1 MPIEKEA
8 KTVEEAIEKI
18 CEELGKKREE
28 LEFEVIEEKTRGIFG
43 LMGNKKV
50 KVRGTLKGP
59 QEDQGKG
66 QETEQEGR
74 ETKQEDQAAAREG
87 QEARPMVRERPDDEV
102 LTFAK
107 MVLEKVLEGI
117 GVPAPIEGRVEGGT
131 IYLNIKGD
139 GSGLLIGRHGQT
151 LDAIQYIV
159 GRIVGKQQGTK
170 RMVVVDTERYRE
182 RRGENLERLA
192 RRMGE
197 KAKSTGRAISL
208 QPMSASDRRLVHL
221 ALKHDHE
228 IETRSEGEGG
238 MKTIK
243 IVPRKRG
250 S

>member
-8 KTVEEAIEKI
+8 KSVEEAIEKI
-18 CEELGKKREE
+18 CKELGKKREE
-28 LEFEVIEEKTRGIFG
+28 LEFEVIEEKARGIFG

-50 KVRGTLKGP
+50 KVRAMLKGS
-59 QEDQGKG
+59 QDD
-66 QETEQEGR
+66 QETEQKTE
-74 ETKQEDQAAAREG
+74 QVVG
-87 QEARPMVRERPDDEV
+87 QQPDNEV
-102 LTFAK
+102 LAYAK
-107 MVLEKVLEGI
+107 TVLERIIAGI
-117 GVPAPIEGRVEGGT
+117 SVPAQVEGRVEGGM

-151 LDAIQYIV
+151 LDAMQYIV
-159 GRIVGKQQGTK
+159 GRIVGKQQGKK
-170 RMVVVDTERYRE
+170 RIVVVDTERYRE
-182 RRGENLERLA
+182 RRGESLELLA

-221 ALKHDHE
+221 ALKHDRE

-238 MKTIK
+238 MKSIK
-243 IVPRKRG
+243 IIPRKRR

>member
-8 KTVEEAIEKI
+8 KSVEEAIEKI

-28 LEFEVIEEKTRGIFG
+28 IEFEVIEEKTRGIFG

-50 KVRGTLKGP
+50 KVRATLKELQGDRD
-59 QEDQGKG
+59 QEK
-66 QETEQEGR
+66 ER
-74 ETKQEDQAAAREG
+74 ETVPEG
-87 QEARPMVRERPDDEV
+87 QKTGEGAEEKTDDEA
-102 LTFAK
+102 LARAK
-107 MVLEKVLEGI
+107 MILEKLLAGI
-117 GVPAPIEGRVEGGT
+117 GIPAQVEGRVEGGT

-192 RRMGE
+192 RRMGD
-197 KAKSTGRAISL
+197 KVKSTGRAISL

-221 ALKHDHE
+221 ALKHDRE
-228 IETRSEGEGG
+228 IETRSEGEGA
-238 MKTIK
+238 MKSIK

>member
-50 KVRGTLKGP
+50 KVRATLKGP
-59 QEDQGKG
+59 QESQEKEREPVRGV
-66 QETEQEGR
+66 QETRGVVGE
-74 ETKQEDQAAAREG
+74 K
-87 QEARPMVRERPDDEV
+87 PDDET

-107 MVLEKVLEGI
+107 MVLEKVLTGI
-117 GVPAPIEGRVEGGT
+117 GVPAHVEGRVEGGT
-131 IYLNIKGD
+131 IYLNIRGD

-182 RRGENLERLA
+182 RRGENLERMA
-192 RRMGE
+192 RRMGD
-197 KAKSTGRAISL
+197 KAKSMGRAISL

-221 ALKHDHE
+221 ALKHDRD
-228 IETRSEGEGG
+228 IETRSEGEGA
-238 MKTIK
+238 MKSIK